1 MLIFFTFMSNI
12 LTLPS
17 MEKIGSV
24 LVVDDDQ
31 GVLRSL
37 ELLLDDE
44 FESVHTVANPNLIPE
59 SLAQQRP
66 DVILLDMNFSAGRHS
81 GNEGLYWLREIRNRD
96 EDVMVVMFTA
106 YADIDLAVKAMKEGA
121 MDFVV
126 KPWNNERLMATL
138 KTAVQLKKSQHQV
151 KDLSRQKEGLSAELN
166 KQSFDIIGESPAIQE
181 VMRVVEKV
189 GPTEANV
196 LISGENGTGKELIAR
211 EIHNRSGRSGAPMI
225 TVDLTTVNES
235 LFESELFGHVKGAFT
250 DARSDRTGRL
260 EVAGGG
266 TLFLDEI
273 GNLPYHMQAKLLT
286 VLQNRQVTPV
296 GSNQP
301 RAIDIRLVCAT
312 NKDMNRLIGEGHF
325 RDDLFYRINTIHIE
339 VPPLRERGEDVVLLA
354 RYYLDHYSSKYG
366 KDGLGFTAEALDK
379 LRNYHWP
386 GNVRELRHA
395 VEKAVILTEA
405 SSIGP
410 GDFFFHSETSAGNKE
425 DWPLR
430 FEEIEKRAIIRA
442 LANNEGKLIGAARE
456 LGITRQ
462 TLYNKL
468 KKYQIDPSG
477 KTDSP

>member
-12 LTLPS
+12 LTSSL
-17 MEKIGSV
+17 MEKKGTI

-37 ELLLDDE
+37 ELLLDEE
-44 FESVHTVANPNLIPE
+44 FGRVHTLANPNLIPE
-59 SLAQQRP
+59 SLSQYKP
-66 DVILLDMNFSAGRHS
+66 DAILLDMNFSAGRHS
-81 GNEGLYWLREIRNRD
+81 GNEGLYWLREIRKRD
-96 EDVMVVMFTA
+96 GDVMVLLFTA

-126 KPWNNERLMATL
+126 KPWNNERLITTL
-138 KTAVQLKKSQHQV
+138 RTAVQLRKSRHQV

-166 KQSFDIIGESPAIQE
+166 KRTFDIIGDSSAMGE

-189 GPTEANV
+189 APTEANV

-211 EIHNRSGRSGAPMI
+211 EIHNRSVRSGAPMI

-260 EVAGGG
+260 EVADGG

-296 GSNQP
+296 GSNEP
-301 RAIDIRLVCAT
+301 RPIDIRLVSAT
-312 NKDMNRLIGEGHF
+312 NKDMNRLIGEGRF

-339 VPPLRERGEDVVLLA
+339 VPPLRDRDEDVVLLA
-354 RYYLDHYSSKYG
+354 RYYLHHYRSKYG
-366 KDGLGFTAEALDK
+366 KDRLTFTPEALDK
-379 LRNYHWP
+379 LRSYHWP

-395 VEKAVILTEA
+395 VEKAAILTE
-405 SSIGP
+405 SSTIGP
-410 GDFFFHSETSAGNKE
+410 GDFFFHDETSVSDKE
-425 DWPLR
+425 QWPRR
-430 FEEIEKRAIIRA
+430 FEDIEKKAIIRA
-442 LANNEGKLIGAARE
+442 LANNEGKLTTAAEE
-456 LGITRQ
+456 LGLTRQ

-468 KKYQIDPSG
+468 KKYRIDASG
-477 KTDSP
+477 KPY

>member
-1 MLIFFTFMSNI
+1 
-12 LTLPS
+12 
-17 MEKIGSV
+17 MEKKGTI

-44 FESVHTVANPNLIPE
+44 FEAIHTLANPNLIPE
-59 SLAQQRP
+59 SLAQSRP
-66 DVILLDMNFSAGRHS
+66 DAILLDMNFSAGRHS
-81 GNEGLYWLREIRNRD
+81 GNEGLYWLKEIRKRD
-96 EDVMVVMFTA
+96 GDVMVVMFTA

-126 KPWNNERLMATL
+126 KPWNNERLIATL
-138 KTAVQLKKSQHQV
+138 KTAVQLRTSRHQV

-166 KQSFDIIGESPAIQE
+166 KKTFDIIGESSAMVQ

-189 GPTEANV
+189 APTEANV

-301 RAIDIRLVCAT
+301 RSIDIRLVCAT
-312 NKDMNRLIGEGHF
+312 NKDMNRLIGEGLF

-354 RYYLDHYSSKYG
+354 RYYLSHYSSKYG
-366 KDGLGFTAEALDK
+366 KDGLAFTPEALDK
-379 LRNYHWP
+379 LRHYHWP

-395 VEKAVILTEA
+395 VEKAVILTED
-405 SSIGP
+405 SSIGA
-410 GDFFFHSETSAGNKE
+410 GDFFFHQETAAGSRE
-425 DWPLR
+425 EWPLR
-430 FEEIEKRAIIRA
+430 FEEIEKRAIVRA
-442 LANNEGKLIGAARE
+442 LANNEGKLVGAAEE

-477 KTDSP
+477 KTNNP

>member
-1 MLIFFTFMSNI
+1 
-12 LTLPS
+12 
-17 MEKIGSV
+17 
-24 LVVDDDQ
+24 VVDDDP

-37 ELLLDDE
+37 ELLLYEE
-44 FESVHTVANPNLIPE
+44 FDAVQTVANPNLIPE
-59 SLAQQRP
+59 NLAQYRP

-81 GNEGLYWLREIRNRD
+81 GNEGLYWLKEIRKRD
-96 EDVMVVMFTA
+96 GDVMVVMFTG

-126 KPWNNERLMATL
+126 KPWNNERLIVTL
-138 KTAVQLKKSQHQV
+138 KTAVQLRRSRHQV
-151 KDLSRQKEGLSAELN
+151 KDLSRQKESLSAELN
-166 KQSFDIIGESPAIQE
+166 KQTFDIIGESPAILE

-189 GPTEANV
+189 APTDANV

-211 EIHNRSGRSGAPMI
+211 EIHNRSGRLGAPMI
-225 TVDLTTVNES
+225 TVDLTTVHES

-260 EVAGGG
+260 EVANGG

-296 GSNQP
+296 GSNEA
-301 RAIDIRLVCAT
+301 RSIDIRLVCAT
-312 NKDMNRLIGEGHF
+312 NKDMNRLVDEGRF
-325 RDDLFYRINTIHIE
+325 RDDLFYRINTIHVE
-339 VPPLRERGEDVVLLA
+339 VPPLRERDEDVVLLA
-354 RYYLDHYSSKYG
+354 RYYLNHYCSKYG
-366 KDGLGFTAEALDK
+366 KEGLTFAPEALDK
-379 LRNYHWP
+379 LRSYHWP

-405 SSIGP
+405 SAIGP
-410 GDFFFHSETSAGNKE
+410 GDFFFHHEASAGEKE
-425 DWPLR
+425 PWPRR
-430 FEEIEKRAIIRA
+430 FEDIEKKAIIRA
-442 LANNEGKLIGAARE
+442 LANNGGKLSSAAGE

-468 KKYQIDPSG
+468 KKYQIDPTG
-477 KTDSP
+477 KPDNP